1 MDIIFEKECYT
12 RTDDLYHSSYILLD
26 AELVSLSCKENMEV
40 RLRPKALI
48 DTEVILTGKI
58 TVTATFKDKFN
69 NEDSIEIATLKE
81 DYDSKHFDII
91 KDYTETIKY
100 FINVNRIK
108 TMTVKDIIFYCRAI
122 LEYEPI
128 CKQGKYKY
136 AETVKDIVEEV

>member
-91 KDYTETIKY
+91 KDYTETMRY
-100 FINVNRIK
+100 FINVNRTK
-108 TMTVKDIIFYCRAI
+108 TITEKDIIFFCRAS
-122 LEYEPI
+122 LEYEPT
-128 CKQGKYKY
+128 CDQGKYKY

>member
-1 MDIIFEKECYT
+1 MDIIFEKEYYT
-12 RTDDLYHSSYILLD
+12 RTDDLYHVSYILLD
-26 AELVSLSCKENMEV
+26 VELVSLRCKEDMEV
-40 RLRPKALI
+40 RPKGLI
-48 DTEVILTGKI
+48 DTEAVLTENI

-91 KDYTETIKY
+91 KDYTETIRY

-108 TMTVKDIIFYCRAI
+108 TMTVKDIIFFCRAT

-128 CKQGKYKY
+128 CNQGKYKY